1 MALPPDASILQ
12 MLLLLRYALEKTLA
26 LLALLLGAMV
36 LCGLFGAL
44 HDQISYTVSPEYFTR
59 FKFLQFGALAVG
71 PVRLSVAYVGVQA
84 TWWMGIPIGA
94 TLGTI
99 GLSAQDARTMLR
111 ETLRAFGVVA
121 AVSLVFGFGGL
132 LWGMVTFQR
141 ASPPIPPGWYLPPGG
156 VQDLAAFLRAG
167 AMHNASYLGGAVGT
181 LVAAVLLARRVT
193 TRRHRPT

>member
-1 MALPPDASILQ
+1 MLP
-12 MLLLLRYALEKTLA
+12 LLRHILEKTLA
-26 LLALLLGAMV
+26 LLVLLLGAMA

-59 FKFLQFGALAVG
+59 FKFHQFHLLGPEPEPLRVAV
-71 PVRLSVAYVGVQA
+71 VGVLA

-99 GLSAQDARTMLR
+99 GLSALDARTMLR

-121 AVSLVFGFGGL
+121 AVSLAFGLGGL
-132 LWGMVTFQR
+132 LWGIATFR
-141 ASPPIPPGWYLPPGG
+141 GASPQIPPGWYLPPGG
-156 VQDLAAFLRAG
+156 VQDLAAFLHAG

-181 LVAAVLLARRVT
+181 LIAAVLLARRVT
-193 TRRHRPT
+193 ALRRRPT